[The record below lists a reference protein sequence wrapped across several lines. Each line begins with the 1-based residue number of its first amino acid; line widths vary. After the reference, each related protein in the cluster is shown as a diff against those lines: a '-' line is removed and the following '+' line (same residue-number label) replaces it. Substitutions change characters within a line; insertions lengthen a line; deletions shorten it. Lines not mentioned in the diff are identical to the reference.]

1 LVNVLE
7 YYNRREVRE
16 EIAGFLKNRW
26 AGLEGEG
33 KKWVRW
39 IGNKPLKI
47 DKPEEV
53 PLIIKRYH
61 FLNPRTIYGTIEVFK
76 KLDERKDVEENYEN
90 NVVKATP
97 FIDIDILD
105 DAKVETVWKHA
116 IRIGVLIRD
125 WLWEQGI
132 YHSVYFL
139 WSGAGLHVRI
149 NENAFNNILQEHHPI
164 DVAFAVTEYIL
175 ESLKPHI
182 LDIIRESNYSIKV
195 ENLVAMKRVFTAP
208 LSLHRRIDRVAVP
221 IYSEN
226 IEDFSLE
233 WCNPE
238 NPVYDKKAWNKYT
251 LGEGDEL
258 AYRALKRIGKVAKR
272 TLLEARATKIG
283 VPAVQAE
290 KTIQVTIS
298 DKMKEPG
305 RFPVMA
311 LLQAARYYTLYGDID
326 KAKSFGLNR
335 AIFYAWAKY
344 YGPQKRA
351 ALYRTSI
358 PRRIY
363 GRKISGLVKWVEAAG
378 EKVQASE
385 NGYYVM
391 GGIEQRPEDYDRYVA
406 RKFEEA
412 GIKYE
417 EAWRKALEYI
427 RRFPKTILLDPQKF
441 YKEVYEPVRDRFVEK
456 ILKGEP
462 VKKKRSLD
470 EWFKNTK
477 K

>member
-1 LVNVLE
+1 MVNVLE
-7 YYNRREVRE
+7 HYNREEVKE

-26 AGLEGEG
+26 AGVEGEG
-33 KKWVRW
+33 KKWIRW
-39 IGNKPLKI
+39 VGNRPLKI

-53 PLIIKRYH
+53 PLIIKKYS
-61 FLNPRTIYGTIEVFK
+61 FLNPRTIYGSIEVFR

-97 FIDIDILD
+97 FIDIDIID
-105 DAKVETVWKHA
+105 DNKVEIAWKHT
-116 IRIGVLIRD
+116 IKIGVLIRD
-125 WLWEQGI
+125 WLREQGV
-132 YHSVYFL
+132 YHSIYFL

-149 NENAFNNILQEHHPI
+149 NENAFNDVLQEHHPV
-164 DVAFAVTEYIL
+164 DVAFAVTEFIL

-182 LDIIRESNYSIKV
+182 LDIIKESNYSIKV

-221 IYSEN
+221 IYSDN

-238 NPVYDKKAWNKYT
+238 NPVYDKKAWSKYS

-258 AYRALKRIGKVAKR
+258 AYQALKRIGKVAKR

-283 VPAVQAE
+283 IPTIQTE
-290 KTIQVTIS
+290 KTVQGITHSGVR
-298 DKMKEPG
+298 EPG

-344 YGPQKRA
+344 YGPQKRT
-351 ALYRTSI
+351 ALYRTST

-363 GRKISGLVKWVEAAG
+363 GKRVSGLVKWVEVAG

-412 GIKYE
+412 GIRYD
-417 EAWRKALEYI
+417 EAWEKALEYI
-427 RRFPKTILLDPQKF
+427 RRFPKTILIDPQKF
-441 YKEVYEPVRDRFVEK
+441 YKEVYEPVRDKFIEK
-456 ILKGEP
+456 ILKS
-462 VKKKRSLD
+462 KKSSSRKTLEEWLLD
-470 EWFKNTK
+470 K